1 MRLLRRSSNEFPVIA
16 AADLAVATEDFEAN
30 GQIRLNAAQF
40 RLRPEL
46 CFFVE
51 VAGIYAHA
59 ARTPP
64 LVAVV
69 RLDSGMSARLS
80 MCDSPRRNFRCPQT
94 TPVLRSS
101 TVMAGT
107 DC

>member
-46 CFFVE
+46 CFFGGCRDLRPCSSNAT
-51 VAGIYAHA
+51 AGGGCE
-59 ARTPP
+59 TGFWNECE
-64 LVAVV
+64 AVDV
-69 RLDSGMSARLS
+69 
-80 MCDSPRRNFRCPQT
+80 
-94 TPVLRSS
+94 
-101 TVMAGT
+101 
-107 DC
+107 

>member
-46 CFFVE
+46 CFFWRSP
-51 VAGIYAHA
+51 GF
-59 ARTPP
+59 TPMQ
-64 LVAVV
+64 LE
-69 RLDSGMSARLS
+69 RHRW
-80 MCDSPRRNFRCPQT
+80 
-94 TPVLRSS
+94 
-101 TVMAGT
+101 
-107 DC
+107 